1 MKIRVLI
8 VDDEPWA
15 RRRIATLL
23 KGESDI
29 DVVGEC
35 SDGAD
40 AIGKISE
47 LSPDLVF
54 LDVQMPNVSGLEVVE
69 AVGPDQMPLVV
80 FATAYDKY
88 AVQAFDADALD
99 YLLKPFDEE
108 RFYKAL
114 NHARRDLQQERPSQ
128 QTLVSLLDRL
138 RKGYLQRLVVKSGV
152 RIVFLKAAQIDW
164 FEAAGNYV
172 AIHIGRE
179 THLLRTTMNVLEPKL
194 DPQQF
199 ARIQRSAIVNL
210 DRIKALQPW
219 KGGEQILVLKDGT
232 ELTLGR
238 TFRKNLARLLQNT
251 VPSSSWDV
259 GGTSLKR
266 LT

>member
-8 VDDEPWA
+8 VDDETWA
-15 RRRIATLL
+15 RRRITTLL

-40 AIGKISE
+40 AICKISE
-47 LSPDLVF
+47 LSPDVVF
-54 LDVQMPNVSGLEVVE
+54 LDVQMPDVSGFEVVE
-69 AVGPDQMPLVV
+69 AVGSDRMPLVV
-80 FATAYDKY
+80 FATAYEKY
-88 AVQAFDADALD
+88 AVQAFDAHALD

-108 RFYKAL
+108 RFCKAL
-114 NHARRDLQQERPSQ
+114 NRARRDLQQERTSR
-128 QTLVSLLDRL
+128 QTLISLLDRL
-138 RKGYLQRLVVKSGV
+138 REGYLQRLVVKSGV
-152 RIVFLKAAQIDW
+152 RIVFLKAAEIDW

-172 AIHIGRE
+172 VIHVGRE

-199 ARIQRSAIVNL
+199 VRIQRSAIVNL
-210 DRIKALQPW
+210 DRIKALHPW

-238 TFRKNLARLLQNT
+238 TFRKNLERLLHNT
-251 VPSSSWDV
+251 LPRSR
-259 GGTSLKR
+259 GATGTPM
-266 LT
+266 

>member
-40 AIGKISE
+40 AICKISE
-47 LSPDLVF
+47 LSPDIVF
-54 LDVQMPNVSGLEVVE
+54 LDVQMPDVSGFEVIE
-69 AVGPDQMPLVV
+69 ALDSDRMPLVV

-88 AVQAFDADALD
+88 AVQAFDAHALD

-108 RFYKAL
+108 RFCKAL
-114 NHARRDLQQERPSQ
+114 NRARRDLQHEGTSQ
-128 QTLVSLLDRL
+128 QTLISLLDRL
-138 RKGYLQRLVVKSGV
+138 REGYLQRLVVKSGA
-152 RIVFLKAAQIDW
+152 RIVFLKAAEIDW

-172 AIHIGRE
+172 AIHVGRE

-199 ARIQRSAIVNL
+199 IRIQRSAIVNL
-210 DRIKALQPW
+210 DRIKALLPW
-219 KGGEQILVLKDGT
+219 KGGEQILMLKDGT

-238 TFRKNLARLLQNT
+238 MFRRKLEGFLQNT
-251 VPSSSWDV
+251 LTRSSQHT
-259 GGTSLKR
+259 GGTSM
-266 LT
+266 